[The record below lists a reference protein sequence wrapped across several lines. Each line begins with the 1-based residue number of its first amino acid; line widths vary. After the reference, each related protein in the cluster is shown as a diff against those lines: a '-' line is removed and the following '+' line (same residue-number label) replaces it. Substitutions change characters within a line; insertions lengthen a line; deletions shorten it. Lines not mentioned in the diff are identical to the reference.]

1 MSVVDKVY
9 VTLGASNHVSYDRA
23 EHDYYATDPY
33 AARCLLNLEP
43 DLSDDI
49 WECAAGGLH
58 LAEVFSDVGGKRV
71 RCSDIVR
78 RKEGVELIDFLEC
91 SQHWSGDIVT
101 NPPYKHAQE
110 FVEHALS
117 LVNEGRYVCMFLK
130 LTFLEG
136 KRRRGL
142 FDTNPPIR
150 IWVSS
155 SRLGCWYNGVRT
167 ESSSAVAYAWF
178 VWKKGFQ
185 GHPEIRWFN

>member
-1 MSVVDKVY
+1 MGNVHNTY
-9 VTLGASNHVSYDRA
+9 VTLGASNHVLYDRA

-49 WECAAGGLH
+49 WECAAGELH
-58 LAEVFSDVGGKRV
+58 IAEVLQGAGKRV
-71 RCSDIVR
+71 RCSDIVC
-78 RKEGVELIDFLEC
+78 RKAGVEPIDFLEY
-91 SQHWSGDIVT
+91 SQRWRGDIVT

-117 LVNEGRYVCMFLK
+117 IVDQGRLVCMFLK

-136 KRRRGL
+136 KKRQRL
-142 FDTNPPIR
+142 FDAQPPIR
-150 IWVSS
+150 VWVSR
-155 SRLGCWYNGVRT
+155 SRLSCWYNGVRP
-167 ESSSAVAYAWF
+167 ESSSAIAYAWF